1 MRSSASSPL
10 VSSHF
15 ESCILEC
22 IWEKAAT
29 LFLLLPCYRTV
40 YLHAK
45 RSSLFLD
52 SFLQEGIRQS
62 LKIFIKQFNILE
74 VQGMVPF
81 QMTCCLCE
89 WGIIANS
96 FPASS
101 SPSLLESS
109 SSSHQHDRTFVFRT
123 IYQTLGY
130 CTFIYTHYLRC
141 KSQALISAVTYSL

>member
-1 MRSSASSPL
+1 MYTRMYMGKGSNF
-10 VSSHF
+10 VSSTTM
-15 ESCILEC
+15 LQN
-22 IWEKAAT
+22 
-29 LFLLLPCYRTV
+29 
-40 YLHAK
+40 
-45 RSSLFLD
+45 SLSTCKQKYSFLD

-74 VQGMVPF
+74 VQGMAPF

-101 SPSLLESS
+101 SPLLESS

-130 CTFIYTHYLRC
+130 CTFTYTHYLRC
-141 KSQALISAVTYSL
+141 RSHGFDLRAFSLGCVIFYKLQGCGNELYSS